1 MRNLNECQAEVFR
14 RSEKRIQQRRQRR
27 KHIAIACVPL
37 VLCVTL
43 ASAFL
48 WPEEAVGGPGTSGSA
63 AGVLQENIG
72 ESYISSIAEIAVA
85 GSGFSRAFTD
95 TSEVLQIWDGLSAC
109 QTQAPQAPQSGTIS
123 AGPSHQEN
131 TGRGSEGQEYAITLV
146 MRYGEKIE
154 YLLSGNTLK
163 NLTEGQTHTLTEK
176 QANTLYDLLGIP
188 RSS

>member
-27 KHIAIACVPL
+27 EHIAIACVPL

-48 WPEEAVGGPGTSGSA
+48 WPEETVGGPGTSGSA
-63 AGVLQENIG
+63 AGILQENIG
-72 ESYISSIAEIAVA
+72 ESYISSIAEIAVT

-109 QTQAPQAPQSGTIS
+109 QTQKPQGGTIS

-131 TGRGSEGQEYAITLV
+131 TGRGSESQEYTITLI

-163 NLTEGQTHTLTEK
+163 NLTEDQAHALTEK
-176 QANTLYDLLGIP
+176 QANALYDLLGIP